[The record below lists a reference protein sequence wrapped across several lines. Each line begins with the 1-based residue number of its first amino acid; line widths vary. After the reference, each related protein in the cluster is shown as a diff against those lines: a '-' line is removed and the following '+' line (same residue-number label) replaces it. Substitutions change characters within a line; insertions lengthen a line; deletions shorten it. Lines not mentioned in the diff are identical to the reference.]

1 MKKIMFNDKYGLTKA
16 VLEGRKT
23 QTRRNIN
30 VGLQYIMNGNDDMM
44 KLAVYETSRYK
55 VGERVAIAQSY
66 QDVNW
71 QGKMSL
77 GPGRNNKMFVKAEYM
92 PHHIRIT
99 SIRVERLRDIS
110 DEDCMK
116 EGVIHYDDVFGEG
129 YMLAETYNNNYRRHC
144 FTTPRKAFA
153 YLIDKLS
160 GKGTWDSNPW
170 VFVYDF
176 ELIK

>member
-1 MKKIMFNDKYGLTKA
+1 MKKIMFNDNYGLTKA

-23 QTRRNIN
+23 QTRRIIN
-30 VGLQYIMNGNDDMM
+30 VGLQYIMNGNDDVM
-44 KLAVYETSRYK
+44 KQAVYETSRYK

-66 QDVNW
+66 QDANW

-77 GPGRNNKMFVKAEYM
+77 GPGRNNKMFVNAEYM

-99 SIRVERLRDIS
+99 NVRIERLRDIC
-110 DEDCMK
+110 DEDCLK
-116 EGVIHYDDVFGEG
+116 EGVEKIKWEHSKCFYYMTKATPHRYNMAKDSFGS
-129 YMLAETYNNNYRRHC
+129 
-144 FTTPRKAFA
+144 
-153 YLIDKLS
+153 LIDKTC
-160 GKGTWDSNPW
+160 GKGTWENNPW

>member
-1 MKKIMFNDKYGLTKA
+1 MDIMFNDNYGLTKA

-23 QTRRNIN
+23 QTRRIIN
-30 VGLQYIMNGNDDMM
+30 VGLQYILNGNDDVM
-44 KLAVYETSRYK
+44 KQAVYETSRYK
-55 VGERVAIAQSY
+55 IGERVAIAQSY

-77 GPGRNNKMFVKAEYM
+77 GTGRNNKMFVKAEYM

-99 SIRVERLRDIS
+99 NVRVEHLQDIS
-110 DEDCMK
+110 EEDCLK
-116 EGVIHYDDVFGEG
+116 EGIKASGVVKG
-129 YMLAETYNNNYRRHC
+129 YWYVMGGTTSNDKIRRESAHM
-144 FTTPRKAFA
+144 A
-153 YLIDKLS
+153 YADLIDKTC

>member
-1 MKKIMFNDKYGLTKA
+1 
-16 VLEGRKT
+16 
-23 QTRRNIN
+23 
-30 VGLQYIMNGNDDMM
+30 MNGNDDVM
-44 KLAVYETSRYK
+44 KQAVYETSRYK

-99 SIRVERLRDIS
+99 NVRIERLRDIC
-110 DEDCMK
+110 EKDCLK
-116 EGVIHYDDVFGEG
+116 EGVKMIG
-129 YMLAETYNNNYRRHC
+129 NYKYGVYGIWYKLYKKGNAYVMFDTVRQ
-144 FTTPRKAFA
+144 AFA
-153 YLIDKLS
+153 ALIDKIC
-160 GKGTWDSNPW
+160 GKGIWENNPW